1 MVTGTL
7 RHLARS
13 GSGPRLLSH
22 LQLCVGDAQATSP
35 VSLPIARPFLSIG
48 LLPAAYRICLFKP
61 DVFSIALLG
70 PQGLL
75 QVQQGMRCK
84 DHSRAGPGNDQCH
97 PVRSLHL
104 LRAPKTVVSNGVQV
118 SLGPERLAKKYSAQQ
133 TLRINF

>member
-1 MVTGTL
+1 MEL
-7 RHLARS
+7 DPLAGS
-13 GSGPRLLSH
+13 GSGPRQLSH

-35 VSLPIARPFLSIG
+35 VSLPTARPFLSIG

-84 DHSRAGPGNDQCH
+84 DHSRTGPRNDQCH

-104 LRAPKTVVSNGVQV
+104 LQAPKTVVSNGVQV

-133 TLRINF
+133 TLRIDF